1 MRKAFEKI
9 SAGWWLALLLMFG
22 ANPAAAQR
30 LIKTAETV
38 PGGELWLSPDDQL
51 QVRLTG
57 EPGGQATFMNGRP
70 LLELPAEQAGGQRGI
85 YQGTYTIT
93 TTDTLGGPAG
103 RPLWLHLRLPDGR
116 HDSLATAAPVRV
128 LSPDQPQLALTQGGL
143 AYLNYGLGEDR
154 LGGAKLGYLD
164 SLVVLHV
171 VGRAAGQYRVQLATG
186 QHAWVP
192 AEVVRLL
199 PPGGFVPASL
209 TGSWSVQGDSLYDY
223 VRLPLSQRLPYRTQL
238 LQNPTRLVVDVF
250 GATSNTNWITQR
262 AGLQELGDVYYEQPQ
277 PDVFRIVLPLRHRQS
292 WGYHVGYVRNTLVV
306 QVAHPPAKLRLKGLL
321 VAIDAGHGG
330 TNTGAA
336 TPAGIREKDLTLSIA
351 QQLRQELERRG
362 ARVLMTRSDD
372 RTVDNG
378 DRVLLLRQRRPA
390 LLVSIHVNSAGSAAA
405 RGTAAFYRYVAFRPL
420 AAALYQRM
428 QAETGLPGWGL
439 VGNFNFG
446 LNGPTEYP
454 NALVE
459 TAFLSNPEDAKVL
472 TDPAAQRRMA
482 QAMAA
487 GVQDFLQ
494 ASRAKGLRGWLLRQ
508 PARE

>member
-1 MRKAFEKI
+1 MNRVV
-9 SAGWWLALLLMFG
+9 WLLSFWLLMLRAG
-22 ANPAAAQR
+22 PGAAQR
-30 LIKTAETV
+30 PIKTVETV
-38 PGGELWLSPDDQL
+38 PGGERWLSPGDQL

-57 EPGGQATFMNGRP
+57 EPGGQATFLNRRP
-70 LLELPAEQAGGQRGI
+70 LLELPADQTGGQRGI
-85 YQGTYTIT
+85 YQGSYTIT
-93 TTDTLGGPAG
+93 ATDTLGGPTG
-103 RPLWLHLRLPDGR
+103 RPLWLHLRLPNGR
-116 HDSLATAAPVRV
+116 HDSLLTAAPVRV
-128 LSPDQPQLALTQGGL
+128 LSSDQPQLALTQGGL

-171 VGRAAGQYRVQLATG
+171 VGRAAGQYRVQLAAG

-223 VRLPLSQRLPYRTQL
+223 VRLPLTQRLPYRTQL
-238 LQNPTRLVVDVF
+238 LQNPARLVVDVF

-277 PDVFRIVLPLRHRQS
+277 PDVFRLVLPLRHRQS
-292 WGYHVGYVRNTLVV
+292 WGYHVGYMRNTLVV
-306 QVAHPPAKLRLKGLL
+306 QVARPPAKLRLKGLL
-321 VAIDAGHGG
+321 VAVDAGHGG
-330 TNTGAA
+330 TNSGAA
-336 TPAGIREKDLTLSIA
+336 TPAGVREKDLTLAIA

-362 ARVLMTRSDD
+362 ARVLMTRTDD

-420 AAALYQRM
+420 AAALYGRM
-428 QAETGLPGWGL
+428 QEQTGLPGWGL

-459 TAFLSNPEDAKVL
+459 TAFLSNPADEKVL

-482 QAMAA
+482 RAMTA
-487 GVQDFLQ
+487 GLQDFLK
-494 ASRAKGLRGWLLRQ
+494 ATRAKGPRG
-508 PARE
+508 